1 MESSVCDAAFK
12 PDFPQSLKLDNGERD
27 RNMQRQGQKQRKI
40 SNRDMEIKR
49 QTSIEQESIKAE
61 YTVQCRTRGV

>member
-1 MESSVCDAAFK
+1 
-12 PDFPQSLKLDNGERD
+12 
-27 RNMQRQGQKQRKI
+27 MQRQGQKQREI